1 MSDEELTI
9 FALYKVVGY
18 DTDDDSTDS
27 TDTGSTA
34 VRNTTNP
41 DVL

>member
-9 FALYKVVGY
+9 FTLYKVVGY
-18 DTDDDSTDS
+18 DTDDVGTDN
-27 TDTGSTA
+27 TDTGSTT
-34 VRNTTNP
+34 VGDTTNP